1 MSQATDAL
9 QARAEIR
16 KLARMLGRGPEALA
30 YLEGVPLA
38 DLRAL
43 RGQITDV
50 LWDADGAAIDK
61 VAAAAKLLPSA
72 VSATISER
80 AFGPVLTAQLAGRLE
95 PSRAVDVAGK
105 LSTDFLGDVAVELDP
120 RRTSAV
126 IAGIPAR
133 RIGQI
138 TAELV
143 RCTEYVTM
151 GQFVGH
157 LGDEALRAALDEMSD
172 ADVLR
177 VGFVLEDKDGLDR
190 LVGLLPAGRMDGIIA
205 AAAEEDLWIEALDLL
220 AHLSPAQRRR
230 IVKSA
235 ASLAAT
241 VLEDIVATVVEHE
254 LWEEAQLIAAV
265 DPELEAR
272 LGLARS

>member
-1 MSQATDAL
+1 MSRSIDAL

-16 KLARMLGRGPEALA
+16 KLSRMLGRESAGLD
-30 YLEGVPLA
+30 YLEAVPLA

-50 LWDADGAAIDK
+50 LWNADGTAIDK
-61 VAAAAKLLPSA
+61 VAAAAKLIPSA
-72 VSATISER
+72 ISAAISER
-80 AFGPVLTAQLAGRLE
+80 AFGPLLSAQLAGRLE
-95 PSRAVDVAGK
+95 PSRAVAVAGK
-105 LSTDFLGDVAVELDP
+105 LSTDFLADVAVELDP

-133 RIGQI
+133 RIGAI

-143 RCTEYVTM
+143 RRAEYVTM

-177 VGFVLEDKDGLDR
+177 VGFVLEDKGGLDR
-190 LVGLLPAGRMDGIIA
+190 LVGLLSAGRMDGIIA

-220 AHLSPAQRRR
+220 AHLSPAHRRR

-235 ASLAAT
+235 TSLEAT
-241 VLEDIVATVVEHE
+241 VLDRIVVTVVEHE
-254 LWEEAQLIAAV
+254 LWEEAELIAAV

-272 LGLARS
+272 LGVART

>member
-9 QARAEIR
+9 QAQAEIR
-16 KLARMLGRGPEALA
+16 KLAQMLGREPEAVA
-30 YLEGVPLA
+30 YVEGIPLV

-43 RGQITDV
+43 GGQITDV
-50 LWDADGAAIDK
+50 LWDADGATIGR

-80 AFGPVLTAQLAGRLE
+80 AFGPVVSAQLAGRLA
-95 PSRAVDVAGK
+95 PSRAVEVASK
-105 LSTDFLGDVAVELDP
+105 LSTDFLADVAVELDP

-133 RIGQI
+133 RIGEI
-138 TAELV
+138 TAALV
-143 RCTEYVTM
+143 RRSEYVTM
-151 GQFVGH
+151 GQFVGR

-205 AAAEEDLWIEALDLL
+205 AAAEEDLWIETLDLL

-235 ASLAAT
+235 SSLETT
-241 VLEDIVATVVEHE
+241 VLDRIVVTVVEHE
-254 LWEEAQLIAAV
+254 LWEEAELIAAV

>member
-9 QARAEIR
+9 QAQAEIR
-16 KLARMLGRGPEALA
+16 KLAQMLGREPEAVA
-30 YLEGVPLA
+30 YVEGIPLV

-50 LWDADGAAIDK
+50 LWDADGATIGR

-80 AFGPVLTAQLAGRLE
+80 AFGPVVSAQLAGRLA
-95 PSRAVDVAGK
+95 PSRAVEVASK
-105 LSTDFLGDVAVELDP
+105 LSTDFLADVAVELDP

-133 RIGQI
+133 RIGEI
-138 TAELV
+138 TAALV
-143 RCTEYVTM
+143 RRSEYVTM
-151 GQFVGH
+151 GQFVGR

-205 AAAEEDLWIEALDLL
+205 AAAEEDLWIETLDLL

-235 ASLAAT
+235 SSLETT
-241 VLEDIVATVVEHE
+241 VLDRIVVTVVEHE
-254 LWEEAQLIAAV
+254 LWEEAELIAAV